1 MKRMWRFALVP
12 MLLASCGSSP
22 ASTKL
27 TTNGAWARAST
38 PGSIDGVV
46 YLALTSPS
54 TDQLIGVSVPAT
66 TAAAAELHEAM
77 GSHGGAAMPNMPEM
91 ATGDG
96 AMTMMPLPAVDLPAG
111 KAVAL
116 QPGGKHILLK
126 RLSENLVAGETFP
139 LTLQF
144 SKAGSVTITV
154 TVSNNPPG

>member
-1 MKRMWRFALVP
+1 MKPLWRFALVP
-12 MLLASCGSSP
+12 VLLASCSSSP
-22 ASTKL
+22 TVTEL
-27 TTNGAWARAST
+27 TTNGAWARASS

-46 YLALTSPS
+46 YLAVTSPS
-54 TDQLIGVSVPAT
+54 VDQLVGASVPAT
-66 TAAAAELHEAM
+66 TAAAAELREAM
-77 GSHGGAAMPNMPEM
+77 GSHGEAAMPNMPEM
-91 ATGDG
+91 ASGDG

-126 RLSENLVAGETFP
+126 RLNQGLIAGETFP